1 METSEQRHKRHM
13 QQANQSGPKSRLTE
27 KSNHQSQREADF
39 DAQRHRIGSEVTDA
53 SPEQVAER
61 TPQESSN
68 FSVLVSRP
76 KFMASQRRVV
86 IFRDEESNQPGA
98 NANHLSS
105 SGRMISPDNQILG
118 TPMATSTPQAT
129 MQSLNLANFSSYQS
143 PGFSE
148 PFNTPTIKSENMLG
162 DHAAIGRK
170 HAPRLSLNG
179 LKGNNI
185 PMPCPIMKNKPV
197 MVYMPKKELE
207 VWKIKPLKKG
217 SSIGDRASKIVL
229 PSSNI
234 NVDSKLA
241 INPLGP
247 VPIGKKPSFPEH
259 KPPAGGYPQLPQSQQ
274 KQSTGLKSVPP
285 RRPDLPPKEKLG
297 NDLSVMPTAIK
308 PASSP
313 DLTDPKSSK
322 NGGVFKLHPVPLTD
336 KVQGQLPSAMISSDP
351 SQNKQPVLVKP
362 TAPQKS
368 TSIGRAVSS
377 QELPGE
383 GSRRRKEQVKGWE
396 SPVEK
401 YSFPPKIPKKQ
412 SGTSTATGGSGAH
425 PHTADVVLA
434 DLGVHQKTSKS

>member
-13 QQANQSGPKSRLTE
+13 QEGNQSGPKSRLSR
-27 KSNHQSQREADF
+27 KSNCQSQGEADP
-39 DAQRHRIGSEVTDA
+39 DAQRLRIGSEVTDA

-86 IFRDEESNQPGA
+86 ILRDEESDQLGA
-98 NANHLSS
+98 QANNPSG
-105 SGRMISPDNQILG
+105 SGRMISTENRKVG
-118 TPMATSTPQAT
+118 TPMATTTPQAT
-129 MQSLNLANFSSYQS
+129 VHSPNLANFSSYQS
-143 PGFSE
+143 PEFSG
-148 PFNTPTIKSENMLG
+148 PFGSPAITSENVLG

-179 LKGNNI
+179 LKGNNT
-185 PMPCPIMKNKPV
+185 PLPCPIMKNKPV

-217 SSIGDRASKIVL
+217 SSIGDRGSKIVL

-241 INPLGP
+241 TNPLGP
-247 VPIGKKPSFPEH
+247 VPIGKKPSFPER
-259 KPPAGGYPQLPQSQQ
+259 KPPAGGSPQLLQSQQ
-274 KQSTGLKSVPP
+274 QQSTGLKPVPS

-297 NDLSVMPTAIK
+297 NDLSVIPTAFK

-313 DLTDPKSSK
+313 DLTDPMSLKS
-322 NGGVFKLHPVPLTD
+322 GGMFKLHPVPANE
-336 KVQGQLPSAMISSDP
+336 KVQGPLPSAMNSSDP
-351 SQNKQPVLVKP
+351 SQNKQPVLAQQAV
-362 TAPQKS
+362 PQKS
-368 TSIGRAVSS
+368 TSVGRAVSS
-377 QELPGE
+377 QELSVE

-412 SGTSTATGGSGAH
+412 SGTSTATGGSGAN
-425 PHTADVVLA
+425 PHAADAVLG
-434 DLGVHQKTSKS
+434 DLGVNEKTSKS

>member
-1 METSEQRHKRHM
+1 METSEQRHKRQM
-13 QQANQSGPKSRLTE
+13 QEGNQSGLKSRLSR
-27 KSNHQSQREADF
+27 KSNHQSQGEADS
-39 DAQRHRIGSEVTDA
+39 DAQRLRIGSEVTDA

-86 IFRDEESNQPGA
+86 ILRDEESNQLGA
-98 NANHLSS
+98 KANNPSG
-105 SGRMISPDNQILG
+105 SGRMISADNQILG
-118 TPMATSTPQAT
+118 TPMATTTPQAT
-129 MQSLNLANFSSYQS
+129 VQSLNLANFSSYQS
-143 PGFSE
+143 PGFSG
-148 PFNTPTIKSENMLG
+148 PFDSPAIKSENVLG

-179 LKGNNI
+179 FKGNNT
-185 PMPCPIMKNKPV
+185 PLPCPIMKNKPV

-207 VWKIKPLKKG
+207 IWKIKPLKKG
-217 SSIGDRASKIVL
+217 SSIGDRGSKIVL

-259 KPPAGGYPQLPQSQQ
+259 KPPAGGYPRLPQSQQ
-274 KQSTGLKSVPP
+274 QQSTGLKSVPP

-297 NDLSVMPTAIK
+297 HDLSVIPTTIK

-313 DLTDPKSSK
+313 DLMDPKSSK
-322 NGGVFKLHPVPLTD
+322 SGGMFKLHPVPANE
-336 KVQGQLPSAMISSDP
+336 KVQGPLPSAMISSDP
-351 SQNKQPVLVKP
+351 SQNKQPVLPKP
-362 TAPQKS
+362 AVPQKS

-377 QELPGE
+377 QELPVE

-412 SGTSTATGGSGAH
+412 SGTSTATGGSGAN
-425 PHTADVVLA
+425 PHAADAVLA
-434 DLGVHQKTSKS
+434 DLGVNEKTSKS